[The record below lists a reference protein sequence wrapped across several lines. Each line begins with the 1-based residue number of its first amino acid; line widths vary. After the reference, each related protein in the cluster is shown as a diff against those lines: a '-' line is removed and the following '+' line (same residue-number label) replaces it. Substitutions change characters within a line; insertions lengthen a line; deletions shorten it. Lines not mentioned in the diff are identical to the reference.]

1 MSQMNVL
8 LHCHLLLASNP
19 NVLNELG
26 DNEEIP
32 KNFTLISHIL
42 NGESYKVINH
52 IVSTK
57 FYSVDTKFDLSTC
70 GDDIKQII
78 NTINVQLKQ
87 IFPSNGQDDLPLI
100 FAIALLQTFIQN
112 NYTGPSVPLDQS
124 LLSKLFVI
132 NEKINEQTVKNQLI
146 HCLTILGQPAYEL
159 VDNPEFLLLALLLLE
174 NITKEPSLFGN
185 DVDTEISL
193 PKVSPTETPSLLAIA
208 HWWRARALLTQ
219 LSIIPEPSG
228 NHPAV
233 ASCILSSIDLVHAI
247 VKNLPQN
254 VTESFKRQL
263 YTIFYLE
270 NVKCSLTINTEH
282 LCLPTLIK
290 LQKLTNFQFVLTGA
304 RAKRTKFQQV
314 GHAGLIILAKSS
326 EDSYFDTNDNT
337 ALSPE
342 SFELNSDL
350 LLEKPHFD
358 SIGSEPL
365 DQQIVKRQKL
375 DENAGIQ
382 NDKLLP
388 IALRQEYI
396 PADLQNLDPNNQP
409 TLSNYDTLQLLLRL
423 YTIKQTT
430 PARDPLVEEELASLL
445 TRIIYQ
451 EGANNWT
458 IFSRALWERSILE
471 TNKAKTVER
480 GLLQMQSLV
489 EELGLKI
496 QTRLIPEAKDEES
509 NSPLPRLKYIHQL
522 PFIPR
527 WELDASLAEKYMSMG
542 ILKSAVEIYERLH
555 MYCETALCY
564 AAVGQEAEAERILS
578 DRIKM
583 NSRDARALSILG
595 DLRQDP
601 TLWEKSWEI
610 GRYVN
615 AKNSL
620 ARYYYNPPKDSGL
633 TRDYNLVLTHLN
645 DSLRQYSLN
654 FNTWYFYGCVALEC
668 ERMEVAAEAFSRCVA
683 LDDNHALSWSNLSAA
698 YVHQGKLKE
707 AFSCL
712 KKASSS
718 DSQRN
723 WRIWENYMIVAAKL
737 NEWNDVLLACKQLVQ
752 IKRDKNGE
760 GSIDLPVVERLV
772 DILVSSNY
780 DPEESNLTYFQRSC
794 IEFVCV
800 TIPSVV
806 TTSGRA
812 WRIVARVEL
821 WRKRP
826 WASLDCQEKA
836 YRAVSH
842 NPDLEI
848 DEKVWNETVD
858 ACEDLVA
865 AYESLGEMEGKYGPG
880 SLVCKD
886 WKYKARSTIK
896 SLMSKGK
903 NNWENSDGW
912 ERLLEL
918 RKQL

>member
-1 MSQMNVL
+1 MDIL

-19 NVLNELG
+19 SVLNDIG
-26 DNEEIP
+26 DVGETPHNVE
-32 KNFTLISHIL
+32 LISHIL
-42 NGESYKVINH
+42 NGEAYKVINH
-52 IVSTK
+52 IVETK
-57 FYSVDTKFDLSTC
+57 FNSLDTKIDLSSC
-70 GDDIKQII
+70 GDDVKQTVD
-78 NTINVQLKQ
+78 TINSQLKHL
-87 IFPSNGQDDLPLI
+87 FFYNGYEIDLPLL

-112 NYTGPSVPLDQS
+112 NYTGPSAPLDDS
-124 LLSKLFVI
+124 FISKMFVI
-132 NEKINEQTVKNQLI
+132 NEQINKNTVNSQLI
-146 HCLTILGQPAYEL
+146 SCLTVLGQPAYEL
-159 VDNPEFLLLALLLLE
+159 VDNPEFLVLSLLLLE
-174 NITKEPSLFGN
+174 QITMEPSLFDN
-185 DVDTEISL
+185 NVDTEITL
-193 PKVSPTETPSLLAIA
+193 PNISPTETSSLLAIA
-208 HWWRARALLTQ
+208 HWWRARALLTH
-219 LSIIPEPSG
+219 LSILPEPSG

-233 ASCILSSIDLVHAI
+233 ASSILSSIDLVHAI
-247 VKNLPQN
+247 VKSLPKN
-254 VTESFKRQL
+254 VNDFFKRQL
-263 YTIFYLE
+263 YTVFYLE

-282 LCLPTLIK
+282 LCLPTLTK
-290 LQKLTNFQFVLTGA
+290 LQKLTDFQFVLTGA

-314 GHAGLIILAKSS
+314 SHAGLIILAKSS
-326 EDSYFDTNDNT
+326 EDSYFDTNDQS
-337 ALSPE
+337 AVAPE

-350 LLEKPHFD
+350 LLEKPHFE

-365 DQQIVKRQKL
+365 DEQIIKRQKL
-375 DENAGIQ
+375 DENAGIE

-396 PADLQNLDPNNQP
+396 PTDLQNLDPNNQP
-409 TLSNYDTLQLLLRL
+409 HLSNYDTLQLLLRL

-430 PARDPLVEEELASLL
+430 PARDPLVEEELAALL

-496 QTRLIPEAKDEES
+496 QTRLIPEAKDKES

-564 AAVGQEAEAERILS
+564 AAVGQEAEAERVLS
-578 DRIKM
+578 DRINK

-601 TLWEKSWEI
+601 TLWEKSWDI

-620 ARYYYNPPKDSGL
+620 AKYYYNPPAESGL
-633 TRDYNLVLTHLN
+633 TRDYNVVLKHLN

-668 ERMEVAAEAFSRCVA
+668 EKMDVAAEAFSRCVA
-683 LDDNHALSWSNLSAA
+683 LDDSHAMSWSNLSAA

-712 KKASSS
+712 KRASTS
-718 DSQRN
+718 DSQKN

-752 IKRDKNGE
+752 IKRDRSGE
-760 GSIDLPVVERLV
+760 GSIDLPVVEKLV
-772 DILVSSNY
+772 EILVSSDY
-780 DPEESNLTYFQRSC
+780 DPEESNLSYFQRSC

-812 WRIVARVEL
+812 WRLVARVEL

-826 WASLDCQEKA
+826 WASLDCHEKA
-836 YRAVSH
+836 YRAVCH

-848 DEKVWNETVD
+848 DEKIWNETVD
-858 ACEDLVA
+858 ACENLVA

-903 NNWENSDGW
+903 NNWEGSDGW
-912 ERLLEL
+912 EKLLEI

>member
-1 MSQMNVL
+1 MDIL

-19 NVLNELG
+19 SVLNDIG
-26 DNEEIP
+26 DVGETPHNVE
-32 KNFTLISHIL
+32 LISHIL
-42 NGESYKVINH
+42 NGEAYKVINH
-52 IVSTK
+52 IVETK
-57 FYSVDTKFDLSTC
+57 FNSLDTKIDLSSC
-70 GDDIKQII
+70 GDDIKQTVD
-78 NTINVQLKQ
+78 TINSQLKHL
-87 IFPSNGQDDLPLI
+87 FFYNGYEIDLPLL

-112 NYTGPSVPLDQS
+112 NYTGPSAPLDDS
-124 LLSKLFVI
+124 FISKMFVI
-132 NEKINEQTVKNQLI
+132 NEQINKNTVTSQLI
-146 HCLTILGQPAYEL
+146 SCLTVLGQPAYEL
-159 VDNPEFLLLALLLLE
+159 VDNPEFLVLSLLLLE
-174 NITKEPSLFGN
+174 QITMEPSLFDN
-185 DVDTEISL
+185 NVDTEITL
-193 PKVSPTETPSLLAIA
+193 PNISPTETSSLLAIA
-208 HWWRARALLTQ
+208 HWWRARALLTH
-219 LSIIPEPSG
+219 LSILPEPSG

-233 ASCILSSIDLVHAI
+233 ASSILSSIDLVHAI
-247 VKNLPQN
+247 VKSLPKN
-254 VTESFKRQL
+254 VNDFFKRQL
-263 YTIFYLE
+263 YTVFYLE

-282 LCLPTLIK
+282 LCLPTLTK
-290 LQKLTNFQFVLTGA
+290 LQKLTDFQFVLTGA

-314 GHAGLIILAKSS
+314 SHAGLIILAKSS
-326 EDSYFDTNDNT
+326 EDSYFDTNDQS
-337 ALSPE
+337 AVAPE

-365 DQQIVKRQKL
+365 DEQIIKRQKL
-375 DENAGIQ
+375 DENAGIE

-396 PADLQNLDPNNQP
+396 PTDLQNLDPNNQP
-409 TLSNYDTLQLLLRL
+409 YLSNYDTLQLLLRL

-430 PARDPLVEEELASLL
+430 PARDPLVEEELAALL

-496 QTRLIPEAKDEES
+496 QTRLIPEAKDKES

-564 AAVGQEAEAERILS
+564 AAVGQEAEAERVLS
-578 DRIKM
+578 DRINK

-601 TLWEKSWEI
+601 TLWEKSWDI

-620 ARYYYNPPKDSGL
+620 AKYYYNPPTESGL
-633 TRDYNLVLTHLN
+633 TRDYNIVLKHLN

-668 ERMEVAAEAFSRCVA
+668 EKMDVAAEAFSRCVA
-683 LDDNHALSWSNLSAA
+683 LDDSHAMSWSNLSAA

-712 KKASSS
+712 KRASTS
-718 DSQRN
+718 DSQKN

-752 IKRDKNGE
+752 IKRDRSGE
-760 GSIDLPVVERLV
+760 GSIDLPVVEKLV
-772 DILVSSNY
+772 EILVSSDY
-780 DPEESNLTYFQRSC
+780 DPEESNLSYFQRSC

-812 WRIVARVEL
+812 WRLVARVEL

-826 WASLDCQEKA
+826 WASLDCHEKA
-836 YRAVSH
+836 YRAVCH

-848 DEKVWNETVD
+848 DEKIWNETVD

-903 NNWENSDGW
+903 NNWEGSDGW
-912 ERLLEL
+912 EKLLEI

>member
-1 MSQMNVL
+1 MDIL

-19 NVLNELG
+19 SVLNDIG
-26 DNEEIP
+26 DVGETPHNVE
-32 KNFTLISHIL
+32 LISHIL
-42 NGESYKVINH
+42 NGEAYKVINH
-52 IVSTK
+52 IVETK
-57 FYSVDTKFDLSTC
+57 FNSLDTKIDLSSC
-70 GDDIKQII
+70 GDDVKQTVD
-78 NTINVQLKQ
+78 TINSQLKHL
-87 IFPSNGQDDLPLI
+87 FFYNGYEIDLPLL

-112 NYTGPSVPLDQS
+112 NYTGPSAPLDDS
-124 LLSKLFVI
+124 FISKMFVI
-132 NEKINEQTVKNQLI
+132 NEQINKNTVNSQLI
-146 HCLTILGQPAYEL
+146 SCLTVLGQPAYEL
-159 VDNPEFLLLALLLLE
+159 VDNPEFLVLSLLLLE
-174 NITKEPSLFGN
+174 QITMEPSLFDN
-185 DVDTEISL
+185 NVDTEITL
-193 PKVSPTETPSLLAIA
+193 PNISPTETSSLLAIA
-208 HWWRARALLTQ
+208 HWWRARALLTH
-219 LSIIPEPSG
+219 LSILPEPSG

-233 ASCILSSIDLVHAI
+233 ASSILSSIDLVHAI
-247 VKNLPQN
+247 VKSLPKN
-254 VTESFKRQL
+254 VNDFFKRQL
-263 YTIFYLE
+263 YTVFYLE

-282 LCLPTLIK
+282 LCLPTLTK
-290 LQKLTNFQFVLTGA
+290 LQKLTDFQFVLTGA

-314 GHAGLIILAKSS
+314 SHAGLIILAKSS
-326 EDSYFDTNDNT
+326 EDSYFDTNDQS
-337 ALSPE
+337 AVAPE

-350 LLEKPHFD
+350 LLEKPHFE

-365 DQQIVKRQKL
+365 DEQIIKRQKL
-375 DENAGIQ
+375 DENAGIE

-396 PADLQNLDPNNQP
+396 PTDLQNLDPNNQP
-409 TLSNYDTLQLLLRL
+409 HLSNYDTLQLLLRL

-430 PARDPLVEEELASLL
+430 PARDPLVEEELAALL

-496 QTRLIPEAKDEES
+496 QTRLIPEAKDKES

-564 AAVGQEAEAERILS
+564 AAVGQEAEAERVLS
-578 DRIKM
+578 DRINK

-601 TLWEKSWEI
+601 TLWEKSWDI

-620 ARYYYNPPKDSGL
+620 AKYYYNPPAESGL
-633 TRDYNLVLTHLN
+633 TRDYNVVLKHLN

-668 ERMEVAAEAFSRCVA
+668 EKMDVAAEAFSRCVA
-683 LDDNHALSWSNLSAA
+683 LDDSHAMSWSNLSAA

-712 KKASSS
+712 KRASTS
-718 DSQRN
+718 DSQKN

-752 IKRDKNGE
+752 IKRDRSGE
-760 GSIDLPVVERLV
+760 GSIDLPVVEKLV
-772 DILVSSNY
+772 EILVSSDY
-780 DPEESNLTYFQRSC
+780 DPEESNLSYFQRSC

-812 WRIVARVEL
+812 WRLVARVEL

-826 WASLDCQEKA
+826 WASLDCHEKA
-836 YRAVSH
+836 YRAVCH

-848 DEKVWNETVD
+848 DEKIWNETVD

-903 NNWENSDGW
+903 NNWEGSDGW
-912 ERLLEL
+912 EKLLEI